1 VRAWTAAHSKPA
13 VQPPPIPSL
22 PPRREFHDRAV
33 VMQRRRSR
41 QASGLRRTPKAH
53 RQPPDAIGPQLPT
66 AAAAASLSAH
76 ATAQERRA
84 ATAAATASAAA
95 SAAAGAFIWGD
106 FGLRR
111 GIPQSHNSD
120 GSSSGSSSGSTFFVG
135 PPGASTVGMA
145 SPPGGERPPEGVK
158 RTRKHALI
166 LFPMPGDATL
176 SLTTAVA
183 QSVRGVG
190 KWSDDVYA
198 AVRKKRACGE
208 TIFCYFESA

>member
-1 VRAWTAAHSKPA
+1 MRAWTAAHSKPA
-13 VQPPPIPSL
+13 VPPPPVPQL

-41 QASGLRRTPKAH
+41 QASGVRRTPKAH
-53 RQPPDAIGPQLPT
+53 RQPPDAIGPQPP
-66 AAAAASLSAH
+66 AAAAAAPLSAH
-76 ATAQERRA
+76 ATAQEQRA
-84 ATAAATASAAA
+84 AAAAATASAAA
-95 SAAAGAFIWGD
+95 AAAAGAFIWGD

-111 GIPQSHNSD
+111 GIPQTHNSD
-120 GSSSGSSSGSTFFVG
+120 GSSSSTFFVG

-145 SPPGGERPPEGVK
+145 SPPGGESPPEGVK
-158 RTRKHALI
+158 RIRKHALI

-198 AVRKKRACGE
+198 AVRMKRACG
-208 TIFCYFESA
+208 